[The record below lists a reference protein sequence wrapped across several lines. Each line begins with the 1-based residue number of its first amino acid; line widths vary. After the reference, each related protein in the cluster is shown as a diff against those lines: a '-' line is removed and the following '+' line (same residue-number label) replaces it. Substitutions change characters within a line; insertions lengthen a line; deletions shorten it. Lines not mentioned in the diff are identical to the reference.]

1 MIIIEYYNI
10 YIVMFK
16 LSVLKKI
23 KKKKYMYILHKKL
36 NKYHSIKK

>member
-16 LSVLKKI
+16 LSVFKKI
-23 KKKKYMYILHKKL
+23 IKKKYMYILHK
-36 NKYHSIKK
+36 